1 MTTSFAQNKTTQ
13 KADALFNSYQY
24 VNAIEEYLDI
34 ADKNGADNYVAQQ
47 LADSYYNL
55 NNYVEAARWYA
66 KATENRKA
74 DAETYFNFAQ
84 ALKSQG
90 KYKEANAQ
98 MDVFASMMPS
108 DSRAIE
114 HKRNPNYIPSLAN
127 KSKLFDVVETAISS
141 KESSDFGAFLTNDNT
156 LYFVSTRNGSTKTDK
171 WNNQPYLDIFKTI
184 RNADGTLSE
193 AVSVNELNT
202 PFHDGPVTVSADGK
216 TMFFARDSHSEGKFV
231 KNKKGKVKVGQ
242 QGLYK
247 ASFID
252 GKWSNIEALPFN
264 STTYSA
270 SSPSL
275 SEDGKTLYF
284 ASNMPGGLG
293 ESDIWK
299 VAVQENGY
307 GTPENLGKLVNTPG
321 KENFPSITAEN
332 ILYFSSTG
340 RQGFGGLDVFKA
352 DLNTTTEAVNVG
364 HPVNTEKDDFSL
376 SFNSKQNVGYF
387 SSNRNGSDA
396 IFQATPVCQ
405 AQAIVTVTDSK
416 SGSILSNATV
426 AILDAKG
433 NVITSEKTN
442 NQGLVNY
449 DVECDKNYTFK
460 VMLHNYET
468 AESVLNNVVSGKN
481 NVTVALTPE
490 EVIITDTEV
499 ILKDVYFDFNKSN
512 ITDRGAVEL
521 DKLVRVMEKNPTMAI
536 MVKSHT
542 DSKGSA
548 SYNLKLSERR
558 AQSTV
563 QYIISKGIAKDRISG
578 KGYGSAMPK
587 VNCGANCT
595 DEQNA
600 QNRRSEFIIVKK

>member
-34 ADKNGADNYVAQQ
+34 ANKNGADDYVAQQ

-55 NNYVEAARWYA
+55 NNYTEAAKWYG
-66 KATENRKA
+66 KATENGKA

-98 MDVFASMMPS
+98 MDVFTSMMPS

-127 KSKLFDVVETAISS
+127 KSKLFDVVETSISA
-141 KESSDFGAFLTNDNT
+141 KEASDFGAFLTNDNS
-156 LYFVSTRNGSTKTDK
+156 LYFVSTRNSGGKTDK
-171 WNNQPYLDIFKTI
+171 WDNKPYLDVFKVS
-184 RNADGTLSE
+184 RNIDGSLSD
-193 AVSVNELNT
+193 AVTVKELNT
-202 PFHDGPVTVSADGK
+202 AFHDGPVTVSTDGN
-216 TMFFARDSHSEGKFV
+216 TMFFARDSHSEGKYE
-231 KNKKGKVKVGQ
+231 KNKKNKVKVGQ

-247 ASFID
+247 ATLVD

-264 STTYSA
+264 STAYSV

-275 SEDGKTLYF
+275 SQDGKTLYF
-284 ASNMPGGLG
+284 ASNMPGGMG

-299 VAVQENGY
+299 VEVTESGY
-307 GTPENLGKLVNTPG
+307 GEPVNLGKLVNTPG

-352 DLNTTTEAVNVG
+352 DLNVATEAVNVG

-442 NQGLVNY
+442 TQGLVNY
-449 DVECDKNYTFK
+449 DVECDENYTFK
-460 VMLHNYET
+460 VMLQNYET
-468 AESVLNNVVSGKN
+468 AESVLNDVVSGSN
-481 NVTVALTPE
+481 NINVALTPE

-521 DKLVRVMEKNPTMAI
+521 DKLVRVMEKNPTMVI

-578 KGYGSAMPK
+578 KGYGSTMPK